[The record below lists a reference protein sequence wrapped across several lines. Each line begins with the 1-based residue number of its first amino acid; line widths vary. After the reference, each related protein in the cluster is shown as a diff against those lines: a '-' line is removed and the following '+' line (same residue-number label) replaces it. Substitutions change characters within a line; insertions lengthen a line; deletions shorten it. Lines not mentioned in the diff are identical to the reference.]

1 MAIEVLPGSEIWY
14 KVLGV
19 RARAK
24 LTAEDYEEIW
34 IPRLR
39 KLIDERGSVRVLLFM
54 GEDFEGW
61 EIGAAWDDAKFGIQF
76 GGKCEKIAVVGGPKW
91 VEWGSNLFGHFLKG
105 EVKTFAGPDL
115 PAAWTWIKA

>member
-1 MAIEVLPGSEIWY
+1 MAIEVLPDSEG

-24 LTAEDYEEIW
+24 LTAQDYEEIW
-34 IPRLR
+34 VPRLR

-54 GEDFEGW
+54 GADFEGW

-91 VEWGSNLFGHFLKG
+91 AEWGSSLFGHFLKG
-105 EVKTFAGPDL
+105 EVKTFAGADL